1 MYSCTS
7 EGMFPWNNEKS
18 LCPAFIEK
26 QNKTKQKST
35 HSQFVQVGE
44 AWNCTKLA
52 FLRLTQTI
60 NVRSH
65 QKLTTAGNVKVSYR
79 GVGEVETRLLGSQ
92 GLWCL
97 KSKWSCE
104 KKLGMVYQK
113 LLGRGREREIPLIP
127 QQFAA
132 GQILERVAFQV
143 RVWMWMS
150 QQLGAGVPGRE
161 HQDCERIKEH
171 HAEQAGFGERMG
183 WGETCEWKYGVAGVV
198 EHTFNPANLLL
209 IYLYIIRYIFLI
221 HSLCIW
227 RSLLLYQKV
236 INKPSVCQ
244 CFHTAIMDARTHYW
258 VV

>member
-198 EHTFNPANLLL
+198 EHTFNP
-209 IYLYIIRYIFLI
+209 
-221 HSLCIW
+221 STW
-227 RSLLLYQKV
+227 R
-236 INKPSVCQ
+236 
-244 CFHTAIMDARTHYW
+244 
-258 VV
+258 

>member
-104 KKLGMVYQK
+104 KKVGN
-113 LLGRGREREIPLIP
+113 
-127 QQFAA
+127 
-132 GQILERVAFQV
+132 
-143 RVWMWMS
+143 
-150 QQLGAGVPGRE
+150 GVP
-161 HQDCERIKEH
+161 KT
-171 HAEQAGFGERMG
+171 FGERK
-183 WGETCEWKYGVAGVV
+183 GERDPLDSPTVCSWPDTREGSLPSKGLNVNVTAAWSRCSWSRASGLWEDQRTPCRTGRFWRKNGLRR
-198 EHTFNPANLLL
+198 NLWMK
-209 IYLYIIRYIFLI
+209 
-221 HSLCIW
+221 IW
-227 RSLLLYQKV
+227 SGGRGGAHL
-236 INKPSVCQ
+236 
-244 CFHTAIMDARTHYW
+244 
-258 VV
+258 